1 MSTEQNQQSEQTVQ
15 RPKLKWLPLE
25 ANPEVW
31 NKVFHENGISNE
43 WAFNDVYGFDP
54 ELLGFVPRPVAA
66 MIFLYPITEAAE
78 QFRHEEEAALVKK
91 EQDISPDV
99 MFFKQTISNACGMMA
114 LIHAL
119 ANNKELVGS
128 GLFHDIIEK
137 AKNMT
142 PDERA
147 ELLESN
153 EKLASVHKDAGDEG
167 QTRPPP
173 LEERIDLHFICFV
186 EVDGH
191 LYELDGRKSF
201 PINHGRCTD
210 LVECS
215 AKVMRKFIERDPGHE
230 NYSAIA
236 LSKLG

>member
-1 MSTEQNQQSEQTVQ
+1 MATENQPDTTTQK
-15 RPKLKWLPLE
+15 PKLKWTPLE
-25 ANPEVW
+25 ANPDVW
-31 NKVFHENGISNE
+31 NKVFHVNGIDKAWS
-43 WAFNDVYGFDP
+43 FNDVYGFDP
-54 ELLGFVPRPVAA
+54 ELLSFVPRPVAA

-78 QFRHEEEAALVKK
+78 QFRHEEEARLTKK
-91 EQDISPDV
+91 EQDISPNV

-119 ANNKELVGS
+119 ANNKELVGP
-128 GLFHDIIEK
+128 GLFHDIISK
-137 AKNMT
+137 AKHLT

-147 ELLESN
+147 DLLEGN
-153 EKLASVHKDAGDEG
+153 ELLASVHKLAGDDG

-186 EVDGH
+186 EVDDH